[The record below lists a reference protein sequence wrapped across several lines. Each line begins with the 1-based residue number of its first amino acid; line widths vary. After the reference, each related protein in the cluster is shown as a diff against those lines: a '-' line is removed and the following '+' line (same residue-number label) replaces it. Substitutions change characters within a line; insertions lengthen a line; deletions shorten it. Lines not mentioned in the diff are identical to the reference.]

1 MQKEEAKNLLKKME
15 TGYSLPALS
24 VIATKLIE
32 IASNE
37 NASIKE
43 LAELIEKDPALTVRL
58 ISTANSAF
66 FRTSELVT
74 SIEQAIFRIGF
85 KRLRIMA
92 LTLSLRDTFPMGKRG
107 KMDYEHFWKVSLYR
121 ALLCRSLA
129 AHFKNCN
136 PEEAFIAGLTQE
148 IGFLVFYDLIM
159 SGDDEIAE
167 HGLFPIEDLLSI
179 ETDKYGINHRE
190 VGEIALRYWKFPE
203 EIVKCQN
210 VLEEKK
216 PSPLCLNCE
225 IALLLS
231 SIIFQSSIELN
242 EILDKITNVY
252 KINSELTSEILSAV
266 FNQVEDTARAF
277 KLEVNKDRDIIGI
290 MENANKILGKLSSD
304 LESYHNSKPE
314 YVLPSF
320 KSLQNLSKTSAVDHT
335 IQAVAHEIRNPLVS
349 VGGFVKK
356 LSKVIDTS
364 SKEWEYVQIILE
376 ETRKIEQVIARF
388 SEGKLNNNS

>member
-1 MQKEEAKNLLKKME
+1 MQKEEAKNILEKIK

-32 IASNE
+32 IASDE
-37 NASIKE
+37 NATIKE
-43 LAELIEKDPALTVRL
+43 LAELIEKDPSLTVRL

-66 FRTSELVT
+66 FRTSEVVT

-121 ALLCRSLA
+121 ALLCKSIA
-129 AHFKNCN
+129 IHFKNCS

-159 SGDDEIAE
+159 SDDNAIVE
-167 HGLFPIEDLLSI
+167 HGLFPIEDLISL
-179 ETDKYGINHRE
+179 EVEKYGINHRE
-190 VGEIALRYWKFPE
+190 VGEIALRYWRFPE
-203 EIVKCQN
+203 DIVKCQR
-210 VLEEKK
+210 LLIEEK
-216 PSPLCLNCE
+216 PSPLYLNCE

-231 SIIFQSSIELN
+231 SIIFQSSIDLN
-242 EILDKITNVY
+242 EVLDKITDIY
-252 KINSELTSEILSAV
+252 KINSELASEILSVV
-266 FNQVEDTARAF
+266 FKHVEDTAKAF
-277 KLEVNKDRDIIGI
+277 KLEVSKDKDIIGI
-290 MENANKILGKLSSD
+290 MEKANKILGKLSSD
-304 LESYHNSKPE
+304 FTCYHDSPTES
-314 YVLPSF
+314 VLPSF
-320 KSLQNLSKTSAVDHT
+320 KSLRNLFEKSPVDYT
-335 IQAVAHEIRNPLVS
+335 LQAVAHEIRNPLVS

-356 LSKVIDTS
+356 LSKIIDSS

-376 ETRKIEQVIARF
+376 ETKKMEQILARF
-388 SEGKLNNNS
+388 SNDSNLK

>member
-1 MQKEEAKNLLKKME
+1 MQKEESKNLLEKIK

-24 VIATKLIE
+24 VVATKLIE
-32 IASNE
+32 IASDE

-43 LAELIEKDPALTVRL
+43 LAELIEKDPSLTVRL

-121 ALLCRSLA
+121 ALLSKSLA
-129 AHFKNCN
+129 LHFKNCS

-148 IGFLVFYDLIM
+148 IGFLIFYDLIM
-159 SGDDEIAE
+159 SGDDTIAE
-167 HGLFPIEDLLSI
+167 HGLFPVEDLISL

-190 VGEIALRYWKFPE
+190 VGEIALRYWMFPE
-203 EIVKCQN
+203 EIVKCQC
-210 VLEEKK
+210 VTKGEK

-231 SIIFQSSIELN
+231 SIIFQSSVDLN
-242 EILDKITNVY
+242 EVLDKITNVY
-252 KINSELTSEILSAV
+252 KINSELTSEILSSV
-266 FNQVEDTARAF
+266 FRQVEDTAKAF
-277 KLEVNKDRDIIGI
+277 KLEVSKDRDILGI
-290 MENANKILGKLSSD
+290 MEKANEILGKLSSD
-304 LESYHNSKPE
+304 LSSYHDSPPE
-314 YVLPSF
+314 CVLPSL
-320 KSLQNLSKTSAVDHT
+320 KSLRNLSEKSTVDYT
-335 IQAVAHEIRNPLVS
+335 LQAVAHEIRNPLVS

-376 ETRKIEQVIARF
+376 ETKKMEQALARF
-388 SEGKLNNNS
+388 SNDIKFK